1 MSEKQTTITGA
12 AALCGVIA
20 ASGVEVVFANPGTSE
35 MHIVGALSERQD
47 IRKVLVLHE
56 NVAAGAADGYSRIKR
71 DRKSLAATLLHLAPG
86 LMNGLSNFHNAFRAR
101 SSIVN
106 IVGDMSTFHRGADA
120 LLENDIESLAK
131 SVSRKYVR
139 TVLRADAVASDALD
153 AVDSAKRDRGV
164 ATLIIPH
171 DVSWEA
177 VQASELERQVKR
189 ARDLDARANFDVSD
203 DVRGF
208 LRQMIDRAKALAP
221 GEFLFYIGGDAC
233 GADELRIVGEIAI
246 ALGADIVCECF
257 FTSIARGGDLRDID
271 VRRAPYFPKDAA
283 AEFAKYKLV
292 CFMDVQTAPPVAM
305 FGYKDTPTRLFAQ
318 SEDDVWIVDPPHGL
332 SMLQLLRSLASELKL
347 ECGSSGPR
355 FADIAAG
362 VESAIVEILGK
373 PVDDKTDSLWHYGMN
388 STKAVATHAKLC
400 KEFDVKLQTT
410 LVFDHNNIEALTN
423 AVAKKLGVNPA
434 PSSPTRLNF
443 TKKVQESP
451 TSTLESPLSGELSG
465 SKVCKIVAGM
475 QPKDCVVVDESLT
488 SGSTY
493 WKDSASCENPF
504 THITLTGGSIGFSL
518 AASVGVSIAAPEK
531 QVITLVG
538 DGSAAY
544 TTQALWTQ
552 ARERLNIVTVV
563 MNNSMYQIL
572 RVECAIQ
579 GVQPSS
585 GDACDSLTKLSD
597 PPIDWVKIAEGYGV
611 RGFQA
616 RTVDEFTDALKRAL
630 ESDGPT
636 LIDAVLSE

>member
-1 MSEKQTTITGA
+1 MSEKEASITGA
-12 AALCGVIA
+12 AALCAIAA

-35 MHIVGALSERQD
+35 MHVVGALSERQD

-56 NVAAGAADGYSRIKR
+56 NVATGAADGYSRMKR

-86 LMNGLSNFHNAFRAR
+86 LMNGLSNLHNAMRAR
-101 SSIVN
+101 SSILN

-131 SVSRKYVR
+131 CVSRKFVR
-139 TVLRADAVASDALD
+139 TSLSAESVASDSLD

-177 VQASELERQVKR
+177 VQASELERQLTR
-189 ARDLDARANFDVSD
+189 ARELCARPSFNVSD
-203 DVRGF
+203 DIRGF
-208 LRQMIDRAKALAP
+208 LRQMIERAKELSP
-221 GEFLFYIGGDAC
+221 GDFLFYIGGDAC
-233 GADELRIVGEIAI
+233 GADELRIVGEIAA

-257 FTSIARGGDLRDID
+257 FTSIARGGDLREID

-283 AEFAKYKLV
+283 AEFAKYKVV
-292 CFMDVQTAPPVAM
+292 CFLDVQKPPVAM

-318 SEDDVWIVDPPHGL
+318 SEDDMWIIDPPHGL
-332 SMLQLLRSLASELKL
+332 LTIDILRALASELGL
-347 ECGSSGPR
+347 ECGSSGPSI
-355 FADIAAG
+355 ADIAKG
-362 VESAIVEILGK
+362 VESAIVDILGK
-373 PVDDKTDSLWHYGMN
+373 PVEDKTDSLWHYGMN
-388 STKAVATHAKLC
+388 SAKAVATHAKLC
-400 KEFDVKLQTT
+400 KDFDVKLQTT
-410 LVFDHNNIEALTN
+410 IVFDHNNIAALTA
-423 AVAKKLGVNPA
+423 AVAKKLGVSPVT
-434 PSSPTRLNF
+434 SSPTRPTF
-443 TKKVQESP
+443 TKKVHDSP

-465 SKVCKIVAGM
+465 SKVCKIVAAT

-488 SGSTY
+488 SGATY
-493 WKDSASCENPF
+493 WKDSASCENAF
-504 THITLTGGSIGFSL
+504 THVTLTGGSIGFSL
-518 AASVGVSIAAPEK
+518 AASVGVSIAAPGK

-544 TTQALWTQ
+544 TAQALWTQ
-552 ARERLNIVTVV
+552 ARERLNIVTVI
-563 MNNSMYQIL
+563 MNNGTYQIL

-579 GVQPSS
+579 GIQSTS
-585 GDACDSLTKLSD
+585 GDACKSLTNLSD
-597 PPIDWVKIAEGYGV
+597 PPIDWVKLAEGYGV
-611 RGFQA
+611 RSFRA
-616 RTVDEFTDALKRAL
+616 RTVDDFTETLKRAL